1 MSFGV
6 CGLSCLVTCGIFL
19 PRPGIEPIELMS
31 PVLAGGFF
39 TPGPPG
45 KSQQRG
51 NILRLVGRNQS
62 KSKAWGCPPGSSHF
76 NWVSYSSYLPQ
87 ERGPWPFV
95 VGEGFFSSLRA
106 FPLLWW
112 GCSYWHQAGGWNGHV
127 STWWHKLGGS
137 VLATGVCVK
146 VDPWQ
151 FPEGNL
157 ELGHRFPPQP
167 TPVEMGW
174 PSFQEQ
180 VFWASLVKS
189 LPASAGDTGSIPDPG
204 RSHVPWATKPGAPQL
219 LRLHAL
225 DLVLRNKRTH
235 HNEKPMHHE

>member
-1 MSFGV
+1 MSFRV
-6 CGLSCLVTCGIFL
+6 CGLSCLVTSGIFL
-19 PRPGIEPIELMS
+19 PRPGIEPIEPMS

-76 NWVSYSSYLPQ
+76 NWVSCSPYLPQ

-112 GCSYWHQAGGWNGHV
+112 GYSYWHQAGGWNGRV

-157 ELGHRFPPQP
+157 ELGHRLPPSAHSYWDEVAIFSRTSLLCFPGSESACQCRGHRFDPWSKKIP
-167 TPVEMGW
+167 RAMG
-174 PSFQEQ
+174 
-180 VFWASLVKS
+180 
-189 LPASAGDTGSIPDPG
+189 
-204 RSHVPWATKPGAPQL
+204 
-219 LRLHAL
+219 
-225 DLVLRNKRTH
+225 N
-235 HNEKPMHHE
+235 